1 MIVETPSDR
10 EYACFFCGKGKS
22 KTLMALCP
30 QCGKS
35 LDVSRLF
42 EGGKIADYK
51 LSRYI
56 NRGFYGATYYSENR
70 IGKPFAV
77 KIIPRL
83 LYAEYEKSFE
93 EEILKYRQLGS
104 HPNIAELIDA
114 GESELKSNGSI
125 MPIFFIVTEWIEGGQ
140 NLSSFIDRSEFSI
153 SEMYGAILD
162 IASGVSRFENKNL
175 WHNDLNGDNILVKA
189 LSDEELETRK
199 SESRYICKIID
210 TGSAVFR
217 QSERHKALD
226 DVKFL
231 GVHIN
236 AMRQTLL
243 RRPSSYAKED
253 LFFIDELA
261 KIVARMLDEDP
272 GRAVYTVKT
281 ALEEVKALYKRRH
294 NLERE
299 ERIELTDPFA
309 YSNANEFPSPIEA
322 YINLLFS
329 NQFPW
334 LAAII
339 SPETQ
344 PMLITG
350 PRGSGKTMILQS
362 MRLKTKLSKQS
373 VDETSEQIKQRLS
386 LEKMVGF
393 FVSARI
399 DIGNHCP
406 LTKLP
411 RWANNEEQVNLYF
424 NLLYAYEIINAI
436 VVGMTK
442 SLIDVTDEAER
453 TICEV
458 ICDTMQNGIVGSF
471 SGLLSSISVTQ
482 NQILRGVYERSISPS
497 IIGPTFL
504 TSVCQQ
510 LRNQIPFFTNKNIV
524 FLLDDFSLP
533 KVPMEIQRTLL
544 SIIWNPGGGYSFRVT
559 SHSESMV
566 AQDLKGIMYIP
577 NREYTEINLGAS
589 YVSKMDE
596 ENKLEQIRN
605 CVDDIFKK
613 RFALN
618 PTYRGKSL
626 EELLGREKG
635 VPIGRRIQELKR
647 DGKLQ
652 TLRYSGWDTIIKLCS
667 GDISYII
674 DVLRRILAENPSRF
688 PVRVEIQNRAIRR
701 YARSELYRLQE
712 YIVTTCNLYEVA
724 ANFGKFSRFKLE
736 HEEVGAEK
744 RPAEYLRIEVE
755 IDGLSATAKEAIA
768 DLLRNGVFID
778 GGFSSSGKGLPARR
792 LIFKKLFTPV
802 FPTTYSNRDTW
813 PMSATHFSEFIGDPK
828 KYLKRIMGEDGV
840 PHNKQAEELDN
851 LLWPLQ

>member
-10 EYACFFCGKGKS
+10 DYACFFCGKGKS
-22 KTLMALCP
+22 KTLSASCP

-42 EGGKIADYK
+42 EGKKITDYK
-51 LSRYI
+51 LTSYI
-56 NRGFYGATYYSENR
+56 SRGFYGATYYCQNR
-70 IGKPFAV
+70 IGKPFVV
-77 KIIPRL
+77 KIIPRI
-83 LYAEYEKSFE
+83 LYAEYEKNFE

-114 GESELKSNGSI
+114 GEWEFILDGI
-125 MPIFFIVTEWIEGGQ
+125 AMPIFFIVTEWIEAGQ
-140 NLSSFIDRSEFSI
+140 SLSSFIDRSDFSI

-162 IASGVSRFENKNL
+162 IASGVARFENKNL
-175 WHNDLNGDNILVKA
+175 WHNDLNGENILVKH

-217 QSERHKALD
+217 QSEKHKALD
-226 DVKFL
+226 DVKSL

-236 AMRQTLL
+236 AMRQNLL

-253 LFFIDELA
+253 LFFLDELA

-281 ALEEVKALYKRRH
+281 ALDEVKALYKRRYS
-294 NLERE
+294 LEWE
-299 ERIELTDPFA
+299 DRIELSDPFA

-334 LAAII
+334 LAAIV

-362 MRLKTKLSKQS
+362 MRLKTKLSKQIIG
-373 VDETSEQIKQRLS
+373 ETNDQIRQRLS

-424 NLLYAYEIINAI
+424 NLLYAYEIIDAI

-442 SLIDVTDEAER
+442 SLIDVTDEAEQ
-453 TICEV
+453 TICDF
-458 ICDTMQNGIVGSF
+458 ICDTLQNGIVGSF
-471 SGLLSSISVTQ
+471 SGLLSLISVTQ
-482 NQILRGVYERSISPS
+482 NQVLRGVFENSISPS

-510 LRNQIPFFTNKNIV
+510 LRNQIPFFSNKNIV

-533 KVPMEIQRTLL
+533 KVPLEIQRTLL
-544 SIIWNPGGGYSFRVT
+544 PIIWNPGGGYSFRVT
-559 SHSESMV
+559 SHSESMA
-566 AQDLKGIMYIP
+566 AQDLKEIMYVP

-589 YVSKMDE
+589 YVSKIDE
-596 ENKLEQIRN
+596 EDKLDQIRS
-605 CVDDIFKK
+605 CVDDIFKR

-618 PTYRGKSL
+618 PTYSGKSL
-626 EELLGREKG
+626 EELLGRGKG
-635 VPIGRRIQELKR
+635 VPIGRRILDLKR
-647 DGKLQ
+647 QGKLQ
-652 TLRYSGWDTIIKLCS
+652 TLRYSGWDTIINLCS

-674 DVLRRILAENPSRF
+674 DVLRRILSENPSKF
-688 PVRVEIQNRAIRR
+688 PVGINVQNSAIRR

-712 YIVTTCNLYEVA
+712 YNVRTCNPYEVA

-755 IDGLSATAKEAIA
+755 IDGLSVIAKDAIA

-778 GGFSSSGKGLPARR
+778 GGFSSSSKGLPARR

-813 PMSATHFSEFIGDPK
+813 PMSAKHFAEFIDNPK
-828 KYLKRIMGEDGV
+828 RYLKKIMGEDGV
-840 PHNKQAEELDN
+840 PHDRQAEELDN
-851 LLWPLQ
+851 LLWPLE